1 MAYPTR
7 LKRLPAIAGNGIDTL
22 SPHHGSRTIGLIM
35 SRRDK
40 TRLEKWFSLS
50 RHKRRSGASELS
62 DQISM
67 DFNKQK
73 DQFIEDGEVTYTHGS
88 TNNIEDHFIA
98 LKSEFKG
105 QSELCYTHAKIIVLI
120 RRDFEAK
127 KYFAIF
133 ERLWQEEKDFL
144 LKNLNTRW
152 LISATDT
159 FADYSDD
166 DSIRSLSVACS
177 CLLNTVKIQESER
190 FITNAKSSIDDK
202 KRIARLDNEER
213 IPLFDGTSTFKV
225 GTDDTLRNM
234 RWRIDKAAKINIA
247 GEILL
252 EIFLRLQEHDTVF
265 KRLKDRHK
273 RSKTGWW

>member
-1 MAYPTR
+1 
-7 LKRLPAIAGNGIDTL
+7 
-22 SPHHGSRTIGLIM
+22 M

-40 TRLEKWFSLS
+40 TRFEKWFSLS
-50 RHKRRSGASELS
+50 RHKRRSGAIALSEKISS
-62 DQISM
+62 DFSRQKQIIIGG
-67 DFNKQK
+67 DEIQ
-73 DQFIEDGEVTYTHGS
+73 YTHGS
-88 TNNIEDHFIA
+88 SNNLEEHFVA
-98 LKSEFKG
+98 LRDEFID

-127 KYFAIF
+127 NHFIIF
-133 ERLWQEEKDFL
+133 EKLWEEEKDYL
-144 LKNLNTRW
+144 LKNLNIRW

-159 FADYSDD
+159 FADLSDD
-166 DSIRSLSVACS
+166 DTIKSLSIACS
-177 CLLNTVKIQESER
+177 CLLNTVKIQESEH
-190 FITNAKSSIDDK
+190 FITKYDNYEDDSK
-202 KRIARLDNEER
+202 KITKLDNEER
-213 IPLFDGTSTFKV
+213 IPLFDGISVFKV

-265 KRLKDRHK
+265 KRLKDRHR